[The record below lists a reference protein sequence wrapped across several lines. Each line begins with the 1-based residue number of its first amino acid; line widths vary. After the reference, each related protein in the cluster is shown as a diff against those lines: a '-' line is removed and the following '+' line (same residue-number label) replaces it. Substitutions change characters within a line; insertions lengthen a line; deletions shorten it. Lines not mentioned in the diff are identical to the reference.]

1 MSASS
6 DKPSSMSSAEPAGVF
21 PLVRHISQRLTP
33 LLVRLPVTA
42 NQITAASLVVGLG
55 AAWAMTE
62 GNQTWEVAG
71 GVLLV
76 LCYTLDN
83 CDGEIARLKNQCTK
97 FGGHFDTFVDW
108 IVHTAIFAGL
118 GYGAFQETG
127 ESLWLWLG
135 LLAAAGGTLN
145 YVIGIVIDVV
155 GPGGGRRSWCRRRRR
170 TSRATPKIE
179 GVGGIRLPRTDPRRL
194 LFYCPGARPLRRC
207 LGVVAGRCDWGAGIL
222 ACPVPAWCWRLS
234 RVNGKDEAPC
244 VFSRPFIS

>member
-1 MSASS
+1 
-6 DKPSSMSSAEPAGVF
+6 MSSAEPAGVF

-155 GPGGGRRSWCRRRRR
+155 GPGGGEE
-170 TSRATPKIE
+170 A
-179 GVGGIRLPRTDPRRL
+179 GAGGGDGQVALPRNLREWAVFVFRELTRADFCFIVLALALYDVVWVL
-194 LFYCPGARPLRRC
+194 LPAGAIGAQVYWLARFQR
-207 LGVVAGRCDWGAGIL
+207 GAGDYH
-222 ACPVPAWCWRLS
+222 V
-234 RVNGKDEAPC
+234 
-244 VFSRPFIS
+244 